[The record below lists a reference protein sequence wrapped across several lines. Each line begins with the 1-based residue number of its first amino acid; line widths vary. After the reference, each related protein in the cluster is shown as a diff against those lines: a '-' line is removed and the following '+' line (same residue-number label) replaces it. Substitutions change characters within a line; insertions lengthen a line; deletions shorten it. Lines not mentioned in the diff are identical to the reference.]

1 MTTLAIR
8 GCGMVSALGFNAPA
22 SLAALRA
29 GVSGVRSLPLQ
40 DFESGETLRGAKV
53 DLPHWWEGVGKL
65 ADLLAP
71 AIDEC
76 LQEAG
81 VPPTEV
87 PILLGVAER
96 GRPARFANLDTD
108 LLAMVQAKLGV
119 PQHPESRLYPQGQT
133 GCSNAMVE
141 AHRLITQRKARC
153 CVVAGVDSY
162 LQQEVLD
169 VYIEQRRVLT
179 PANSNGFL
187 PGEAGCAVLVA
198 AAGDASADELRILGF
213 GVGREAATI
222 GGTEPLR
229 AEGLTRAVR
238 QALASAGIA
247 MTSVPRRLTD
257 ISGEQYMFKEA
268 LFAMMRTNLGPRAV
282 TPALEHPIEYLGH
295 IGAAI
300 LPCLLAWA
308 WHGQRQR
315 YFEPDPL
322 LIHVGSDEGDRAALI
337 VQRHGPTEVVAA

>member
-29 GVSGVRSLPLQ
+29 GVSAVRSLPWL
-40 DFESGETLRGAKV
+40 DFESGEPVRGAKV
-53 DLPHWWEGVGKL
+53 DLPQWWEGVGKL

-76 LQEAG
+76 LQA
-81 VPPTEV
+81 VDFPPAEI

-96 GRPARFANLDTD
+96 SRPDRFADLDAD
-108 LLAMVQAKLGV
+108 LLTMVQTKLGIA
-119 PQHPESRLYPQGQT
+119 QHPESRLYPHGQT
-133 GCSNAMVE
+133 GCANALVR
-141 AHRLITQRKARC
+141 AHQLIRQGSARC

-162 LQQEVLD
+162 LQQGTLD
-169 VYIEQRRVLT
+169 AYIEQRRLMT
-179 PANSNGFL
+179 PSNSNGFF
-187 PGEAGCAVLVA
+187 PGEAGCALLVGA
-198 AAGDASADELRILGF
+198 ADDAAPDELRILGF
-213 GVGREAATI
+213 GLGRELATI
-222 GGTEPLR
+222 GSTEPLR
-229 AEGLTRAVR
+229 AEGLTHAVR
-238 QALASAGIA
+238 QALASADIA
-247 MTSVPRRLTD
+247 MTSIPRRLTD

-268 LFAMMRTNLGPRAV
+268 LFTMMRTNIGPRPV

-308 WHGQRQR
+308 WHGQQQR

-322 LIHVGSDEGDRAALI
+322 LIHVGSDEGDRAALV
-337 VQRHGPTEVVAA
+337 VQRHSPTVRSA

>member
-8 GCGMVSALGFNAPA
+8 GCGIVSALGFNSPA

-29 GVSGVRSLPLQ
+29 GVSAVRSLPWL
-40 DFESGETLRGAKV
+40 DFESGEPLRGAKV
-53 DLPHWWEGVGKL
+53 DLPQWWEGVGKL

-76 LQEAG
+76 LQAAD
-81 VPPTEV
+81 VPPTDI

-96 GRPARFANLDTD
+96 SRPARFADLDTE
-108 LLAMVQAKLGV
+108 LLDTVQAKLGV
-119 PQHPESRLYPQGQT
+119 PQHPESRLYPHGQT
-133 GCSNAMVE
+133 GCANALVH
-141 AHRLITQRKARC
+141 AHRLITQRKAQY

-162 LQQEVLD
+162 LQQGALD
-169 VYIEQRRVLT
+169 AYVEQRRVLT
-179 PANSNGFL
+179 LSNSNGFL
-187 PGEAGCAVLVA
+187 PGEAGCAVLVG
-198 AAGDASADELRILGF
+198 AAGDAAADELRILGV
-213 GVGREAATI
+213 GVGREPATI
-222 GGTEPLR
+222 GGTQPLR

-238 QALASAGIA
+238 QALESSGIA
-247 MTSVPRRLTD
+247 MTSIPRRLTD

-268 LFAMMRTNLGPRAV
+268 LFTVMRTNHGPRPV

-308 WHGQRQR
+308 WHGQQQR

-322 LIHVGSDEGDRAALI
+322 LIHVGSDEGDRAALV
-337 VQRHGPTEVVAA
+337 VQRHGPVGVSA

>member
-8 GCGMVSALGFNAPA
+8 GCGMVSALGFNAPT

-29 GVSGVRSLPLQ
+29 GVSAVRSLPWL
-40 DFESGETLRGAKV
+40 DFESGEPLRGAKV
-53 DLPHWWEGVGKL
+53 DLPQWWEGVGKL

-76 LQEAG
+76 LQVAE
-81 VPPTEV
+81 VPPTEI

-96 GRPARFANLDTD
+96 SRPARFADLETD
-108 LLAMVQAKLGV
+108 LLATVQAKLGV
-119 PQHPESRLYPQGQT
+119 LQHSESRLYPQGQT
-133 GCSNAMVE
+133 GCANALVQ
-141 AHRLITQRKARC
+141 AHRLIRQGKARC

-162 LQQEVLD
+162 LQQGALD
-169 VYIEQRRVLT
+169 AYVGQRRLMT
-179 PANSNGFL
+179 PSNSNGFF
-187 PGEAGCAVLVA
+187 PGEAGCAVLVSE
-198 AAGDASADELRILGF
+198 AGNLAVDELRILGF
-213 GVGREAATI
+213 GVGRETATI
-222 GGTEPLR
+222 SDTEPLC

-238 QALASAGIA
+238 QALASADIA
-247 MTSVPRRLTD
+247 MTSIPRRLTD

-268 LFAMMRTNLGPRAV
+268 LFTMMRTNVGPHPV

-308 WHGQRQR
+308 WHGQQQR

-322 LIHVGSDEGDRAALI
+322 LIHVGSDEGYRAALV
-337 VQRHGPTEVVAA
+337 VQRHSPTVLSA

>member
-1 MTTLAIR
+1 MTALAVR

-29 GVSGVRSLPLQ
+29 GVSAVRGLPWP
-40 DFESGETLRGAKV
+40 DFESGEPLQGAKV
-53 DLPHWWEGVGKL
+53 DLPQWWDGVGKL

-76 LQEAG
+76 LQAAD
-81 VPPTEV
+81 VAPAEV

-96 GRPARFANLDTD
+96 SRPARLDELD
-108 LLAMVQAKLGV
+108 AQLLATVQAKLGV
-119 PQHPESRLYPQGQT
+119 PLHPESRLYPLGQT
-133 GCSNAMVE
+133 GCAHALAH
-141 AHRLITQRKARC
+141 AHRLIMQRKARC

-169 VYIEQRRVLT
+169 HYVELRRVLT
-179 PANSNGFL
+179 TSNSNGFL

-198 AAGDASADELRILGF
+198 PAGDARADELRILGV
-213 GVGREAATI
+213 GAGRERATI
-222 GGTEPLR
+222 GSTEPLR
-229 AEGLTRAVR
+229 AEGLTQAVR

-247 MTSVPRRLTD
+247 MAAIPRRLTD
-257 ISGEQYMFKEA
+257 ITGEQYMFKEA
-268 LFAMMRTNLGPRAV
+268 LFTVMRTNLGPRPV

-322 LIHVGSDEGDRAALI
+322 LIHVGSDDGDRAALV
-337 VQRHGPTEVVAA
+337 VQRHGPRDAIT